1 MQLPPGLDIAT
12 AEARYEA
19 GVLTLRVPKAEE
31 TKPRQ
36 ITVQSV

>member
-1 MQLPPGLDIAT
+1 MQLSPDLDIAK

-36 ITVQSV
+36 IAVQVA